1 MTTKAKNIVFVEDNE
16 VVLTAYRIAIEREGY
31 GVQPAKDGLEAMRIL
46 HNSVPDLVLL
56 DLLLPKFNGVEVLHF
71 IRSDARLKSL
81 PIIIFSTNSIID
93 ADDEPLLEGVTRRLL
108 KCKCN
113 APILLQVIRDV
124 FAGITTE
131 DMVIPGKHPYSVLL
145 QTLDPV
151 AA

>member
-16 VVLTAYRIAIEREGY
+16 VVLAAYRIAIQREGY
-31 GVQPAKDGLEAMRIL
+31 CVQPAKDGLEAMRIL
-46 HNSVPDLVLL
+46 HNTLPDLVVL

-81 PIIIFSTNSIID
+81 PVIIFSTNSIID
-93 ADDEPLLEGVTRRLL
+93 ADDEPLLEAATKRLL

-124 FAGITTE
+124 FAGTTTK
-131 DMVIPGKHPYSVLL
+131 DVVIPGRHPHSVLL
-145 QTLDPV
+145 QTLEPV